1 MPLTFGNS
9 IVSSDYEN
17 QTVEELRDQIK
28 NNISELIKYLE
39 RNIVNVLGKE
49 IEEDQ

>member
-1 MPLTFGNS
+1 MA
-9 IVSSDYEN
+9 SDYED
-17 QTVEELRDQIK
+17 QTVEELRNQLR
-28 NNISELIKYLE
+28 NNISDFIKYLE

>member
-9 IVSSDYEN
+9 IVASDYED
-17 QTVEELRDQIK
+17 QTVEELRDQIR